1 MGTEKV
7 SNTTCHRSNC
17 SAELFL
23 NRAPRFPGL
32 ATIPHKLIN
41 SSEERKRRE
50 EGRKKQIKGMNKKL
64 RDPNIFKNG
73 VIVYSQ
79 DENGKWTIC

>member
-1 MGTEKV
+1 M
-7 SNTTCHRSNC
+7 
-17 SAELFL
+17 FL

-50 EGRKKQIKGMNKKL
+50 EGRKKQIEGMNKKL
-64 RDPNIFKNG
+64 GDPDIFENG
-73 VIVYSQ
+73 
-79 DENGKWTIC
+79 ENGK